1 MTGAP
6 APPTGLILT
15 EAVLA
20 ISLTAALALTT
31 AAWPAIFS
39 QSVGPVRA
47 ALDIAT
53 AADVLESVLRRHVHL
68 AGYLGCASQ
77 LAPPPAQLRPALAIY
92 DQSHRGTAPNLA
104 RYGLDRAAPDTQVLL
119 VQYRSPRRW
128 RAQTGSALPVLQ
140 AGDRFSLQMAEDLQS
155 VKRGDELL
163 VSDCLH
169 TGILRANRVLQSG
182 GRLLASAETALD
194 WRASAPAPAGDAAT
208 PEVAATLRVAKLV
221 RRVFYVADT
230 GRKTASGQAVF
241 GLYSREHGKP
251 ATELVQGVRRWQ
263 LRLRPRQGGR
273 FALLDIRAD
282 LQSSVALA
290 GTISGHLSRTLEIS
304 VAAYNL

>member
-1 MTGAP
+1 MKRVSV
-6 APPTGLILT
+6 PPTGLILT

-31 AAWPAIFS
+31 AAWPALFS

-77 LAPPPAQLRPALAIY
+77 LASPPAQLRPALAIY
-92 DQSHRGTAPNLA
+92 DQSHRGTAPELA
-104 RYGLDRAAPDTQVLL
+104 RRGLDKAAPDTQVLL
-119 VQYRSPRRW
+119 VQYRSPLRW

-140 AGDRFSLQMAEDLQS
+140 AGDSFRLQMAEDLQA

-169 TGILRANRVLQSG
+169 TGILRADRVLQSG
-182 GRLLASAETALD
+182 GLLLASAETALD
-194 WRASAPAPAGDAAT
+194 WRASASTGDSAA

-230 GRKTASGQAVF
+230 GRKNDSGQAVF

-263 LRLRPRQGGR
+263 LHLRPRRGGR

-282 LQSSVALA
+282 LQSPVALA